1 MGIGTKNRE
10 KQTAETCKRHLREKY
25 RDLGELVEEFI
36 SEFEGAGKN
45 CNLTRWGQFTGVRG
59 IDKEMLERL
68 DAHFQEWLNP

>member
-1 MGIGTKNRE
+1 MLQNFLENVTPVS
-10 KQTAETCKRHLREKY
+10 H
-25 RDLGELVEEFI
+25 LGELVEEFI

-45 CNLTRWGQFTGVRG
+45 CDLTRWGQFTDVRG